1 MKCLSIEI
9 FCSLQQFILLLDIS
23 AKAYLIQL
31 YKQLVYK
38 TFFQLLISEQLTTGW
53 YCRRRS
59 IKMFFAFKNK
69 NY

>member
-53 YCRRRS
+53 YCRRPS